1 VESFPSDVANYNNP
15 FWRNATNSPILY
27 LKFSVSVEVLFSG
40 FFYTYTL
47 NTTEFNRITNPILSH
62 L

>member
-1 VESFPSDVANYNNP
+1 VANYNNP
-15 FWRNATNSPILY
+15 LWRNATNSPILY
-27 LKFSVSVEVLFSG
+27 LKFRVLVVVLFSG

-47 NTTEFNRITNPILSH
+47 NTTQFNIITNPILSH